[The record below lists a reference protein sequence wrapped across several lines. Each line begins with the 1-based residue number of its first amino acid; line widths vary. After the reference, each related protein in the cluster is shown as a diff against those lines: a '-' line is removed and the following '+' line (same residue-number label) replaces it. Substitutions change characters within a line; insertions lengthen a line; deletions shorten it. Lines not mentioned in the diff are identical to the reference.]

1 LTIGNSG
8 DRKGSRV
15 KVRRSIMAQQVCIF
29 AENKPGRLERITKIL
44 KEARINMRA
53 ITIATSQG
61 FGIIKLIVNDPEK
74 TIEVLRSKG
83 LTAYSREVIAVLMDD
98 QPGGLHKVAEVFAR
112 KEINVEDAY
121 GFVVQDKKRAVMI
134 FDVESMPEA
143 VNILTKAGFVLLND
157 EELYSL

>member
-1 LTIGNSG
+1 
-8 DRKGSRV
+8 
-15 KVRRSIMAQQVCIF
+15 MARQVCIF

-44 KEARINMRA
+44 KEGRINMRA

-61 FGIIKLIVNDPEK
+61 FGIIKLIVNDPKK

-83 LTAYSREVIAVLMDD
+83 LTTYSREVIAVLMDD

-112 KEINVEDAY
+112 KEINIEDAY
-121 GFVVQDKKRAVMI
+121 GFVIQDKKRAVMI
-134 FDVESMPEA
+134 FDVEEMPQA
-143 VNILTKAGFVLLND
+143 VTVLTKAGFVLLND

>member
-1 LTIGNSG
+1 
-8 DRKGSRV
+8 
-15 KVRRSIMAQQVCIF
+15 MARQVCIF

-61 FGIIKLIVNDPEK
+61 FGIIKLIVSDPKK
-74 TIEVLRSKG
+74 TIDVLRSKG

-112 KEINVEDAY
+112 KEINIEDAY
-121 GFVVQDKKRAVMI
+121 GFVIQDKKRAVMI
-134 FDVESMPEA
+134 FDVEEMPQA
-143 VNILTKAGFVLLND
+143 VTVLTKAGFVILND

>member
-1 LTIGNSG
+1 
-8 DRKGSRV
+8 
-15 KVRRSIMAQQVCIF
+15 
-29 AENKPGRLERITKIL
+29 
-44 KEARINMRA
+44 
-53 ITIATSQG
+53 
-61 FGIIKLIVNDPEK
+61 
-74 TIEVLRSKG
+74 VLRSKG

>member
-1 LTIGNSG
+1 
-8 DRKGSRV
+8 
-15 KVRRSIMAQQVCIF
+15 MARQVCIF
-29 AENKPGRLERITKIL
+29 AENKPGRPERITKIL

>member
-1 LTIGNSG
+1 
-8 DRKGSRV
+8 
-15 KVRRSIMAQQVCIF
+15 MARQVCIF
-29 AENKPGRLERITKIL
+29 AENKSGRLERITKIL
-44 KEARINMRA
+44 KEGRINMRA

-61 FGIIKLIVNDPEK
+61 FGIIKLIVNDPKK

-83 LTAYSREVIAVLMDD
+83 LTTYSREVIAVLMDD

-134 FDVESMPEA
+134 FDVESMPET